1 MTDEEAKARD
11 DIRADTATQT
21 ILDVL
26 HRFEEM
32 GEGTLSAYDLVG
44 YVAEGMVKEGFC
56 AACLSETLTAVFRE
70 IGADTT
76 RHTEGTGTI
85 H

>member
-1 MTDEEAKARD
+1 MTEDEAKARD

-32 GEGTLSAYDLVG
+32 GDGTLSAYDLLG

-56 AACLSETLTAVFRE
+56 AACLSETMTAVFQE

-76 RHTEGTGTI
+76 QHTEGTGTI